1 MKIVNK
7 TKFVRAMSVILIL
20 LFVCMIF
27 SSKTYSNVEIE
38 YKEIFISSGDTL
50 WGIAQNESNNNKY
63 FENKDIREVVNIIK
77 KSNNL
82 ENTNLLEGQ
91 KILVPIYK

>member
-7 TKFVRAMSVILIL
+7 AKFVRTMSVILIL
-20 LFVCMIF
+20 LFVCVFF
-27 SSKTYSNVEIE
+27 SSKTYSNVEIG

-50 WGIAQNESNNNKY
+50 WGIGQDEFINNKY

-77 KSNNL
+77 KINNL
-82 ENTNLLEGQ
+82 ENTNLVEGQ